1 MGGGERGKHKRKL
14 NIRGFRLPT
23 VLTRRFAPRPHP
35 SQLEPVR
42 GTAHKWTRFDGFPH
56 RCLETVYIHT
66 LLRDGYGFDGDGR
79 DVEFVLEIGGE
90 EVEWTMGMALESRV
104 KSMK

>member
-1 MGGGERGKHKRKL
+1 M
-14 NIRGFRLPT
+14 
-23 VLTRRFAPRPHP
+23 
-35 SQLEPVR
+35 
-42 GTAHKWTRFDGFPH
+42 
-56 RCLETVYIHT
+56 ETVYIHT